1 MIEKGQVGIDFYGIL
16 SSLLSLMNRR
26 RVFYICLTILA
37 LFLVGTVVVL
47 SSITYYLAIDPNAY
61 LTEFEVPFHGIGSHW
76 NATEHNQIERIP
88 RIIHQTWKTDV
99 LPARWKGISEA
110 CRKMMPDYEY
120 MLWTDASSRDFIAS
134 HYPWFL
140 ENFDGYTYPIQRADA
155 IRYFVLHHYGGVYID
170 LDIGCLRPVDPLLVY
185 PVVLPKTIPV
195 GVSND
200 LMFAEKR
207 HPFLEQT
214 IHNLV
219 TFDHSWILNYPTV
232 MFSTGPMFL
241 SAQYGLYTSSH
252 PTTAVQDIR
261 ILPKS
266 LYGKNAKEGEAPHS
280 FFSHFYGS
288 SWHADDAAFI
298 GFLGTWGKLLMWIGL
313 IILIAGV
320 IRLSSN
326 KQRRYSLRR
335 IGGYEVLLPR
345 LSHRS
350 GRWHLHLGG
359 WSGSSTQP
367 PSPDGDETPS
377 AMDGDVSIL
386 HLPFDHVTPASPSLS
401 ESSNFADPYAGRTAS
416 PIVEVFNRLR
426 NRVASSMGVGG
437 REDAPRTPLRT
448 RRHRSRGVLFFLPAI
463 FTQSPDIEL
472 AQTSIPPRISSSNT
486 LTRASQLLP
495 EKTTFHADLE
505 SVGDLV
511 NAHPLEYAPSSRSS
525 QDTTLVDCSDPPHQR
540 QSSSSSTGGPSRSRN
555 THRR

>member
-1 MIEKGQVGIDFYGIL
+1 
-16 SSLLSLMNRR
+16 
-26 RVFYICLTILA
+26 
-37 LFLVGTVVVL
+37 
-47 SSITYYLAIDPNAY
+47 
-61 LTEFEVPFHGIGSHW
+61 
-76 NATEHNQIERIP
+76 
-88 RIIHQTWKTDV
+88 
-99 LPARWKGISEA
+99 
-110 CRKMMPDYEY
+110 
-120 MLWTDASSRDFIAS
+120 MLWTDASSREFIAR

-155 IRYFVLHHYGGVYID
+155 IRYFVLHYHGGVYMD

-185 PVVLPKTIPV
+185 PIILPKTIPV

-200 LMFAEKR
+200 LMFAEKG

-266 LYGKNAKEGEAPHS
+266 LYGKNAKKEEAPHS

-298 GFLGTWGKLLMWIGL
+298 GFLGTWGKFLMWIGL
-313 IILIAGV
+313 IVFVVGLV
-320 IRLSSN
+320 RLSSN

-345 LSHRS
+345 FSHHS

-359 WSGSSTQP
+359 WSGSSSQP

-377 AMDGDVSIL
+377 SNYSDVQVL
-386 HLPFDHVTPASPSLS
+386 HLPFDDVEPASPSLS
-401 ESSNFADPYAGRTAS
+401 DVSNLADPYAGRTAS

-437 REDAPRTPLRT
+437 REDVPRTPVRT
-448 RRHRSRGVLFFLPAI
+448 RRNRHSRGVLFFLPAV
-463 FTQSPDIEL
+463 FTQPSDIEL
-472 AQTSIPPRISSSNT
+472 AQTSLPRISSTNT
-486 LTRASQLLP
+486 MSRLSQLPP
-495 EKTTFHADLE
+495 EKANFHADLE
-505 SVGDLV
+505 SIGDL
-511 NAHPLEYAPSSRSS
+511 ADTRHSEYVPSSRSS
-525 QDTTLVDCSDPPHQR
+525 QDTTLVDFGDFPQHQR
-540 QSSSSSTGGPSRSRN
+540 HSSSSSSGSGSGPSRSRN
-555 THRR
+555 PQRR

>member
-1 MIEKGQVGIDFYGIL
+1 
-16 SSLLSLMNRR
+16 MNRR

-47 SSITYYLAIDPNAY
+47 SSISYYLAIDPNAY
-61 LTEFEVPFHGIGSHW
+61 LTELEVPSPGNGTHW
-76 NATEHNQIERIP
+76 NATDH
-88 RIIHQTWKTDV
+88 
-99 LPARWKGISEA
+99 S
-110 CRKMMPDYEY
+110 
-120 MLWTDASSRDFIAS
+120 
-134 HYPWFL
+134 
-140 ENFDGYTYPIQRADA
+140 QRADA
-155 IRYFVLHHYGGVYID
+155 IRYFVLHHYGGVYMD

-185 PVVLPKTIPV
+185 PVILPKTIPV

-200 LMFAEKR
+200 LMFAEKG

-266 LYGKNAKEGEAPHS
+266 LYGKNAKKEEAPHS

-298 GFLGTWGKLLMWIGL
+298 GFLGTWGKFLMWAGL
-313 IILIAGV
+313 IVFVIGV
-320 IRLSSN
+320 VRLSGN

-345 LSHRS
+345 FSHHS

-359 WSGSSTQP
+359 WSGSSSQP
-367 PSPDGDETPS
+367 PSPDGDVP
-377 AMDGDVSIL
+377 VL
-386 HLPFDHVTPASPSLS
+386 HLPFDDVEPASPSLS
-401 ESSNFADPYAGRTAS
+401 DASTLADPYAGRTAS

-426 NRVASSMGVGG
+426 NRVASSMGTGG
-437 REDAPRTPLRT
+437 LEDAPRTPVRT
-448 RRHRSRGVLFFLPAI
+448 RRLRPSRGVLFFLPAI
-463 FTQSPDIEL
+463 FTQSQDIEL
-472 AQTSIPPRISSSNT
+472 AQTSLPRISSSNT
-486 LTRASQLLP
+486 MSRASQLPP
-495 EKTTFHADLE
+495 EKVHFHADLE
-505 SVGDLV
+505 SVGDLADIQHSDYV
-511 NAHPLEYAPSSRSS
+511 PSSRSS
-525 QDTTLVDCSDPPHQR
+525 QDTTLVDFNDLPQHQR
-540 QSSSSSTGGPSRSRN
+540 HSSSSSSSSHGGPSRSRN
-555 THRR
+555 PQRR